1 MGRSFAKCLKQT
13 LNHTY
18 CIYSTIL
25 FIHCCGLAVSGVSSN
40 LSSASVTDG
49 YEPGMM
55 DGSPEFMDEQGA
67 MYNGSNPD
75 FMMQQ
80 AGYPPG
86 APPPG

>member
-1 MGRSFAKCLKQT
+1 MLVVC
-13 LNHTY
+13 
-18 CIYSTIL
+18 
-25 FIHCCGLAVSGVSSN
+25 
-40 LSSASVTDG
+40 VTDG

-75 FMMQQ
+75 YMMQQ